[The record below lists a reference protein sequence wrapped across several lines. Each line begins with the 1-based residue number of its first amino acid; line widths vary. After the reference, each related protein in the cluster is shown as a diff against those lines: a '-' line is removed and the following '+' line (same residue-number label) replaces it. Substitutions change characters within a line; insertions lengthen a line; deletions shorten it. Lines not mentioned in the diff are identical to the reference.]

1 MAIYE
6 DLEIEQGSSFAYI
19 VSVKDPNG
27 AAYGLGS
34 HTLAAQMKKT
44 YTSSSV
50 TASFTAATTSVAGEI
65 KISLTDEQ
73 TAAIKAGRYVNDV
86 LIETPSNE
94 KHRVIE
100 GMITVTPGVTT
111 IS

>member
-1 MAIYE
+1 MAVYE
-6 DLEIEQGSSFAYI
+6 DLEIEQGSSFTYI

-27 AAYGLGS
+27 AAYGLNS
-34 HTLAAQMKKT
+34 HTFAAQMKKT
-44 YTSSSV
+44 YTSASV
-50 TASFTAATTSVAGEI
+50 TASFTAAATAVAGEI

-73 TAAIKAGRYVNDV
+73 TATIKAGRYVYDV
-86 LIETPSNE
+86 LIETPANE
-94 KHRVIE
+94 KYRVIE